1 MKKLICGNLLA
12 AAMVFGFAAATN
24 AQRIAGGYS
33 SVAVDDA
40 SVVAAAGFA
49 VDKRVETNTEQEG
62 MKLDS
67 IDKAESQVVAGRNFR
82 LCMTVSMDTEHQQVQ
97 AVVYQNLQQKYSLTS
112 WNPVETCGTAG
123 TRYPGTGGVRA
134 SKCSGAMLSVVGG
147 DADADMGGKRWVKY
161 VFTNISKVSCMMKG
175 YPAISFFNKA
185 GKKMAVSA
193 TNDNEFLG
201 SDAAGKAPENVT
213 IGPGEKTSF
222 QIFYNDGMA
231 MEPHKRVSESAKA
244 KISAPGDTK
253 VFVISSAV
261 QACCGVQ
268 VSSVVKVVPE

>member
-12 AAMVFGFAAATN
+12 ATMVFGFAVATN
-24 AQRIAGGYS
+24 AQPIAGGYS
-33 SVAVDDA
+33 SVAVDDK
-40 SVVAAAGFA
+40 SVVAAADFA
-49 VDKRVETNTEQEG
+49 VGKRVETHTEQEG

-82 LCMTVSMDTEHQQVQ
+82 LCMTVSMDTERQQVQ
-97 AVVYQNLQQKYSLTS
+97 AVVYQNLQQKLSLTS
-112 WNPVETCGTAG
+112 WTPVETCGTTG
-123 TRYPGTGGVRA
+123 TRSPGTGGVRA

-161 VFTNISKVSCMMKG
+161 VFTNISKVPCMMKG

-185 GKKMAVSA
+185 GKKMTIKT
-193 TNDNEFLG
+193 TNDNDFLG
-201 SDAAGKAPENVT
+201 SDAEGKAPENVT
-213 IGPGEKTSF
+213 IGPDEKASF
-222 QIFYNDGMA
+222 QIYYNDGMA
-231 MEPHKRVSESAKA
+231 MEPHKRVAESAKA

-253 VFVISSAV
+253 VFVVNSAV

-268 VSSVVKVVPE
+268 VSSVVKVVPQ